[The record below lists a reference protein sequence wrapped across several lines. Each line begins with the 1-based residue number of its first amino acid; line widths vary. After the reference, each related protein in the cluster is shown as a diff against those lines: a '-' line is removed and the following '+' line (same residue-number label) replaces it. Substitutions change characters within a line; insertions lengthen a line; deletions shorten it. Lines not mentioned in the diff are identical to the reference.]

1 MSDYDTINVDGKIDK
16 AELAA
21 AWDWTEDKA
30 QSHIDD
36 VDMDDD
42 GLINSSEFEMV
53 LSMVES
59 GYLQHEAWFLFH
71 YVSDMTPA
79 Y

>member
-1 MSDYDTINVDGKIDK
+1 MSDYDTNGDGKIDA

-59 GYLQHEAWFLFH
+59 GYLQHEA
-71 YVSDMTPA
+71 
-79 Y
+79 